1 MKRTPRFSRRFFL
14 AALFC
19 VVGLVV
25 SSAPAVAQSTQ
36 SKLDAAR
43 QRANRAKTSYER
55 IARAY
60 AQAEDDL
67 QKTRQRM
74 TTTKKEIAKA
84 ETDLGQQR
92 EQLKDRVRQAYRMR
106 GVGFFQF
113 LLDARSFRDFSLRL
127 VNLQRQTL
135 NDEDLIL
142 DLRKKQAELAE
153 RQRELDRQQGIFTN
167 QRDSLAEQGR
177 RLTISFSQAQRLIR
191 DLEGQLSREQIARLF
206 RTGGSGV
213 RGRTIPLDACPVGD
227 PHTVHNN
234 YGASRGGGSRRHQGN
249 DIMAPQNTPI
259 IATVSGRITRTG
271 SGGLG
276 GKAVYLFGGGT
287 EFYYAHLSSI
297 SVGAG
302 QSVSAGQRIGANGD
316 TGNASGGPPHLH
328 FEIKPGGGRSIDP
341 YPSLARVC

>member
-1 MKRTPRFSRRFFL
+1 MKRTPRFSRRLLL
-14 AALFC
+14 AALVC

-36 SKLDAAR
+36 SRLDSAR
-43 QRANRAKTSYER
+43 QRATRAKSAVER
-55 IARAY
+55 IASAY
-60 AQAEDDL
+60 AQAEKDLQETRQRLTRTKGEIAQAEDDL
-67 QKTRQRM
+67 
-74 TTTKKEIAKA
+74 A
-84 ETDLGQQR
+84 ESR

-127 VNLQRQTL
+127 VSLQRQTL
-135 NDEDLIL
+135 DDEDLIL
-142 DLRKKQAELAE
+142 ELRRKQAELAE
-153 RQRELDRQQGIFTN
+153 RQRELDRQQGVFSS
-167 QRDSLAEQGR
+167 QKDSLADQGR
-177 RLTISFSQAQRLIR
+177 RLTISLNEANRLVR
-191 DLEGQLSREQIARLF
+191 ELQGQLSREQITRLF

-213 RGRTIPLDACPVGD
+213 RGRSIPLDACPVGV

-234 YGASRGGGSRRHQGN
+234 YGAPRGGGSRRHQGN
-249 DIMAPQNTPI
+249 DIMAPMNTPI
-259 IATVSGRITRTG
+259 IATVSGRITRTS

-276 GKAVYLFGGGT
+276 GRAVYLFGGGT
-287 EFYYAHLSSI
+287 EFYYAHLSSV

-341 YPSLARVC
+341 YPSLSRVC